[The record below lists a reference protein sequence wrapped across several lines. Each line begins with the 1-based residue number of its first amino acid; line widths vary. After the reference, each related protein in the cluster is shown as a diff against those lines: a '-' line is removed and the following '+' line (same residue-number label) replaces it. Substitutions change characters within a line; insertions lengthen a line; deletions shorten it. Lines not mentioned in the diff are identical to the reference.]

1 MFRPKNQKGLNDAV
15 WVGTCG
21 GASMS
26 VAYRFEIRLLIPV
39 VIEDDSTDPINMALA
54 NGVKL

>member
-1 MFRPKNQKGLNDAV
+1 
-15 WVGTCG
+15 
-21 GASMS
+21 MS